1 MSADTRET
9 TRTVL
14 PVLSSPGPFGGMIA
28 FAFEGHEASLRLRP
42 ALDDEALP
50 THAGQ
55 RAIDALLAQH
65 GVADRLIV
73 ETTVPEDQ
81 RERLEWRIPLAV
93 QALMEA
99 RMQISGFAE
108 RLAPTELITLL
119 HDAKIVK
126 RRTDGH
132 RVRAA
137 MEGGAHVRVDLDGG
151 AVAFE
156 LPEAAMIWLRVPATL
171 SSAVWTRAQTAQLSR
186 KRATSGSERLAAIM
200 LRAAVNDGI
209 AILEAFGEIDLDDS
223 VYAAVPAWLPA
234 AANARAEAPGAIVAL
249 QGAGPDMLIFADN
262 EDRASRAAVA
272 ALQTFQ
278 AHAMD
283 VEVHAWS
290 SIPEEA

>member
-1 MSADTRET
+1 
-9 TRTVL
+9 
-14 PVLSSPGPFGGMIA
+14 MIA

-223 VYAAVPAWLPA
+223 IYAAVPAWLPA